1 MSKELIPPCSYQGGK
16 QRLSSQI
23 IDIIDKKS
31 SLNNSVFIDFCCGS
45 GAISLEL
52 INNGFDS
59 SKVYMVDKGCFGGF
73 YQAISNNTF
82 DLNIFKNEL
91 KLLPEKEEIQK
102 YLQELSNKIA
112 DKDLWIYHYLILQA
126 GAFGSKQI
134 WLNEL
139 NEWKNNSFR
148 SLWKP
153 TETSNRK
160 SIVNPMMPMPDAL
173 YDRVE
178 RLVLDLSNKIHA
190 YHQDIMSDS
199 VENILKELSN
209 SIGRNKIIIYIDPP
223 YLDTTG
229 YQYNLNI
236 YDCINKFSNYCS
248 CIYVSEGKRLDNA
261 TEIIVLDSGRK
272 KGNIT
277 GKVTKEPVEE
287 LLHIFRRI

>member
-1 MSKELIPPCSYQGGK
+1 MVTQLIPPCSYQGGK

-23 IDIIDKKS
+23 IDIIDKDCN
-31 SLNNSVFIDFCCGS
+31 LNDNLFIDFCCGS

-59 SKVYMVDKGCFGGF
+59 SKVYMIDKGCFGGF
-73 YQAISNNTF
+73 YQSIANNDF
-82 DLNIFKNEL
+82 SLDVFKHEL
-91 KLLPEKEEIQK
+91 DLLPDKENIQK
-102 YLQELSNKIA
+102 YLQDLSNKKA

-153 TETSNRK
+153 TETSHRK
-160 SIVNPMMPMPDAL
+160 SIVNPMMPMPETL

-178 RLVLDLSNKIHA
+178 KLVLNLSDKIHA
-190 YHQDIMSDS
+190 YNQDIMHDS
-199 VENILKELSN
+199 VENILKELSQ
-209 SIGRNKIIIYIDPP
+209 SIGEDKIIIYIDPP

-229 YQYNLNI
+229 YQYSLDI
-236 YDCINKFSNYCS
+236 YDCINKFSKYCS
-248 CIYVSEGKRLDNA
+248 CIYISEGKRLDNA
-261 TEIIVLDSGRK
+261 SEIIVLDSGRK